1 MPDGE
6 PEGFETLPDM
16 VPKRQLYEEP
26 VRVESI
32 EALPPEPVE
41 EGRVRVTF
49 WVNVR
54 DAVGQAVRELAVEAR
69 ITGPERAGSG
79 MANTD
84 EHGQVRF
91 RMSGPAGRYRCEI
104 TDIGAGAI
112 DVQRDGTDV
121 VASLETQVREN
132 G

>member
-1 MPDGE
+1 MADDE
-6 PEGFETLPDM
+6 PERFETLPDM

-32 EALPPEPVE
+32 EALPTEALD
-41 EGRVRVTF
+41 EGRFRVTF

-69 ITGPERAGSG
+69 IVGPERTGRG
-79 MANTD
+79 TANTD

-91 RMSGPAGRYRCEI
+91 RMTGPSGRYRCEI

-112 DVQRDGTDV
+112 DVVRTDADT
-121 VASLETQVREN
+121 VASLDTEI
-132 G
+132 

>member
-1 MPDGE
+1 MADDD
-6 PEGFETLPDM
+6 PERFETLPDM

-32 EALPPEPVE
+32 EALPPEPVDE
-41 EGRVRVTF
+41 RRFRVTF

-54 DAVGQAVRELAVEAR
+54 DAVGEAVRELAVEAR
-69 ITGPERAGSG
+69 IIGPERTGHG
-79 MANTD
+79 VANTD

-91 RMSGPAGRYRCEI
+91 RMTGPTGHYRCEI

-112 DVQRDGTDV
+112 EVARTGSAP
-121 VASLETQVREN
+121 VASLDAEI
-132 G
+132 

>member
-1 MPDGE
+1 MAEDE
-6 PEGFETLPDM
+6 PERFETLPDM

-32 EALPPEPVE
+32 EALPAEPLD
-41 EGRVRVTF
+41 EGRFRVTF

-54 DAVGQAVRELAVEAR
+54 DAVGDAVRELAVEAR
-69 ITGPERAGSG
+69 IVGPERTGRG

-91 RMSGPAGRYRCEI
+91 RMTGPTGHYRCEI

-112 DVQRDGTDV
+112 DVARTDPDT
-121 VASLETQVREN
+121 VASLDTEI
-132 G
+132 